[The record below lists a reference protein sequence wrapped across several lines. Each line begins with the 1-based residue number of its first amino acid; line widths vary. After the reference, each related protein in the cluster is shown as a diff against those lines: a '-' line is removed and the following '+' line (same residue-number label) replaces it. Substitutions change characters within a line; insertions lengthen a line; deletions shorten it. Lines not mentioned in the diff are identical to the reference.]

1 MKQNYQ
7 EKIEELFEAS
17 SVQLNIT
24 PEEKPEV
31 YRLFS
36 LAVKDL
42 EQKFEGT
49 DSLPCWFHT
58 W

>member
-36 LAVKDL
+36 LAVNDL
-42 EQKFEGT
+42 EQKFEGK
-49 DSLPCWFHT
+49 DLSLPVD
-58 W
+58 